1 MLGCWFSQ
9 QLSIFGCWKGRLNIE
24 HGFSNVCQIKD
35 YRKHFRNIGYLTW
48 LKTYDLYAIRQ
59 IDDTLF
65 YFSKTVPINFC
76 IFGSEFHWDCILSE
90 RRTRKWRIPYCCTN
104 FLGLNLKSW
113 AYIAFHNL
121 YYIDYIKD
129 SNTRL
134 GWV

>member
-1 MLGCWFSQ
+1 MREWTR
-9 QLSIFGCWKGRLNIE
+9 INTKITRLE
-24 HGFSNVCQIKD
+24 LGFSNVCQIKD
-35 YRKHFRNIGYLTW
+35 YRTHFRNIGHLTW
-48 LKTYDLYAIRQ
+48 LIPYDLYAIGH

-76 IFGSEFHWDCILSE
+76 VFGSEFHWDCILSE

-121 YYIDYIKD
+121 YKSLKLLPVKGRFDHFVKYLE
-129 SNTRL
+129 NN
-134 GWV
+134 